1 MTRPEAR
8 CPLRFPTVRVLAAI
22 GVAILAGCGGDAP
35 PETPLVPAG
44 AEEVARLEQEISHLR
59 REHQADL
66 AAQAARLERSFL
78 EQTVEEQ
85 KELQQRVVRAEDARE
100 ILESVLAERDRELA
114 TLRETV
120 RNPEPVAVAE
130 VPTPSPEESSTARVS
145 VFRPPP
151 IPADRRSGS
160 PGFPLRIYDLAGRR
174 TVSGKHTNIR
184 FVTAPET
191 TGGGGRD
198 ASGKVRIAEPY
209 EVDEY
214 TYEVAFSVENLTPRA
229 QTFSMR
235 AGGVSRTVYLDAG
248 ETRTNVSVAA
258 MMGAPLIITKD
269 THRRRFVVPAS
280 EPGDPE

>member
-1 MTRPEAR
+1 MRPQ
-8 CPLRFPTVRVLAAI
+8 LKTVIGLLAAA
-22 GVAILAGCGGDAP
+22 VWLSGCGGDEAP
-35 PETPLVPAG
+35 QATVSPD
-44 AEEVARLEQEISHLR
+44 AERVAQLQREINLLK

-120 RNPEPVAVAE
+120 RNPEPAAVAE